1 MSKTKSI
8 VIFLM
13 SNSRSVQFI
22 KIVTA
27 NVICCTDKWYP
38 RKMSEGSLSKGSLVR
53 GFDHLENHN

>member
-1 MSKTKSI
+1 
-8 VIFLM
+8 M